1 MSIQLT
7 IIGLDKIGVSL
18 GLALQKQTEK
28 ITRVGHDRKSEI
40 HKKAQEIN
48 AIDEA
53 PGKILKAV
61 ENADIVL
68 LSLPIDEIEDTI
80 SVIAPAL
87 KPGAVLLDT
96 SPLKIQVSEWV
107 KQYLPE
113 DRYFVTFHPTLNP
126 KYLHENSTD
135 TEFAH
140 DDLFYNSNI
149 IISSD
154 PSTDGDA
161 VKLATDLARLIGS
174 KPFFADPYEVDGLVA
189 ATEILPRLTAAA
201 YLHAVM
207 KQPGWKEAQKV
218 AGTSFKLMADEANRQ
233 LEREYF
239 GTGVLS
245 NKENSIRT
253 INNMMIALH
262 DLRTIIE
269 SDDEEG
275 LKNWY
280 EYAIDQSKSWEK
292 ERFKADWDN
301 LEDYSNLPTTGD
313 FFARMLGFKK
323 RKPKKS

>member
-7 IIGLDKIGVSL
+7 IIGLDKIGLSL
-18 GLALQKQTEK
+18 GLALQKQTGK
-28 ITRVGHDRKSEI
+28 MTRVGHDRKSEN
-40 HKKAQEIN
+40 HKKAQEMN

-61 ENADIVL
+61 ENADIVI
-68 LSLPIDEIEDTI
+68 LSLPVDEIKDTI

-107 KQYLPE
+107 EQYLPE

-126 KYLHENSTD
+126 KYLHENTMD
-135 TEFAH
+135 VEFAH
-140 DDLFYNSNI
+140 DDLFHKSNM
-149 IISSD
+149 IISGH

-207 KQPGWKEAQKV
+207 KQPGWIEGQKV
-218 AGTSFKLMADEANRQ
+218 AGTSFKWMADEANRQ
-233 LEREYF
+233 LERENF
-239 GTGVLS
+239 GTSVLG

-253 INNMMIALH
+253 INNLMIALH
-262 DLRTIIE
+262 DVRTLIE
-269 SDDEEG
+269 DGDEEA
-275 LKNWY
+275 LKDWF
-280 EYAIDQSKSWEK
+280 EFAIDKGEIWEK

-301 LEDYSNLPTTGD
+301 LDDYSNLPTAGD
-313 FFARMLGFKK
+313 FFAGMLGFKK
-323 RKPKKS
+323 RRPKKS

>member
-7 IIGLDKIGVSL
+7 IIGLDKIGLSL

-28 ITRVGHDRKSEI
+28 ITRFGHDRKSEN
-40 HKKAQEIN
+40 HKKAQELN

-61 ENADIVL
+61 ENADIIL
-68 LSLPIDEIEDTI
+68 LSLPLDEIEDTI

-96 SPLKIQVSEWV
+96 SPLKIQVFDWV

-126 KYLHENSTD
+126 KYLHEQSTD
-135 TEFAH
+135 LAFAH
-140 DDLFYNSNI
+140 DDLFHKSNI
-149 IISSD
+149 IISSF
-154 PSTDGDA
+154 PSSDGDA

-174 KPFFADPYEVDGLVA
+174 KPFFADPYEIDGLVA

-201 YLHAVM
+201 YLHAVI
-207 KQPGWKEAQKV
+207 KQPGWIEGQKI
-218 AGTSFKLMADEANRQ
+218 AGTSFKFMADEAKRQ
-233 LEREYF
+233 LERENF
-239 GTGVLS
+239 GTSVLS

-262 DLRTIIE
+262 DLRTLIE
-269 SDDEEG
+269 ADEKEA
-275 LKNWY
+275 LKDWF
-280 EYAIDQSKSWEK
+280 AFAVDQSESWEK

-301 LEDYSNLPTTGD
+301 LDDYSNLPTTGD
-313 FFARMLGFKK
+313 FFAGMLGFKK